1 MTQAWWFHAVAVVI
15 PDAAARAML
24 DGAGRSPDVEAASDA
39 RSATLWLWSG
49 PRGLQGARRVGSVSL
64 LWGVPSAEEATIG
77 EIAWDVAH
85 GSEDAV
91 WRQIEALTRA
101 KVIR

>member
-15 PDAAARAML
+15 TDAAARAML
-24 DGAGRSPDVEAASDA
+24 DGASRAADVDAASDA

-64 LWGVPSAEEATIG
+64 LWGMPTDDDATIA

-91 WRQIEALTRA
+91 WRRIEALTRVPVA
-101 KVIR
+101 R

>member
-15 PDAAARAML
+15 SEAAARAML
-24 DGAGRSPDVEAASDA
+24 DGAGHAADVEAASDA
-39 RSATLWLWSG
+39 RSTTLWLWSG

-64 LWGVPSAEEATIG
+64 LWGVPTDEEATIG

-91 WRQIEALTRA
+91 WRRIDALTRPA
-101 KVIR
+101 IAR

>member
-1 MTQAWWFHAVAVVI
+1 MTQAWWFHAVAVVV

-24 DGAGRSPDVEAASDA
+24 DEAGRASDVDCASDA

-64 LWGVPSAEEATIG
+64 LWGVPRADEATIA
-77 EIAWDVAH
+77 EIAWDLAR

-91 WRQIEALTRA
+91 WRRIEALARA
-101 KVIR
+101 RVSR

>member
-15 PDAAARAML
+15 PEAAARVML
-24 DGAGRSPDVEAASDA
+24 DEASRSTDVETASDA

-49 PRGLQGARRVGSVSL
+49 PRGLQGARRVGCVSL
-64 LWGVPSAEEATIG
+64 LWGMPRDDEATIG
-77 EIAWDVAH
+77 EIAWDVAR

-91 WRQIEALTRA
+91 WRRIEALTRA
-101 KVIR
+101 RVAR